1 MKKKMNSS
9 EDNDEN
15 MEASDDNE
23 ERMKVRPTKKVNSCD
38 IN

>member
-1 MKKKMNSS
+1 MNSS